1 MFLNQNQS
9 SRRKRPEE
17 EMVSFRTPPKN
28 LVVHSGKMVTFE
40 AVVAG
45 KRPIG
50 QYKFIQW

>member
-1 MFLNQNQS
+1 MFNIKNSRNLVFPNQAKRKS
-9 SRRKRPEE
+9 SEE

-50 QYKFIQW
+50 